1 MSEFLFDDSS
11 NLLPEEDWQD
21 TYSLGPKLGKGR
33 SGVVRLAENVHTG
46 ELLACK
52 SISKEK
58 LLKVGRRIAH
68 PGVTSIAVRR
78 GKTRVG
84 RGLGNDSLSP
94 TRTLLTES
102 VP

>member
-58 LLKVGRRIAH
+58 LLKVGRRAAH
-68 PGVTSIAVRR
+68 PGVTSITCGQSRLPPARR
-78 GKTRVG
+78 SKFGRAATRG
-84 RGLGNDSLSP
+84 RLMSGS
-94 TRTLLTES
+94 
-102 VP
+102 